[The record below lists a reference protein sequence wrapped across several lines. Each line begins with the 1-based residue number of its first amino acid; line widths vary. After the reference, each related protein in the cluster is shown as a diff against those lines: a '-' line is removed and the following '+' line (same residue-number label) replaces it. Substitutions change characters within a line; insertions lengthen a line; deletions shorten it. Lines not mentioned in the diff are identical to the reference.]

1 MLKKEIKKKNLIE
14 ILGLESLPPEGQV
27 EVVDAAVNV
36 LEMRCLNEVLESL
49 DARGKKQFVKLMDD
63 GEAEGISDFFK
74 EKGIDL
80 MKILDE
86 EVVRFKTETA
96 TVFGR

>member
-14 ILGLESLPPEGQV
+14 ILGLESLEPDEQV

-49 DARGKKQFVKLMDD
+49 DARGKKRFVKLMDG
-63 GEAEGISDFFK
+63 GEAEEVGDFLK
-74 EKGIDL
+74 DKSIDL
-80 MKILDE
+80 MSILEE
-86 EVVRFKTETA
+86 EVIRFKTETA
-96 TVFGR
+96 TAFSR